1 MGKFCSLSQCHRM
14 LQGYLKVAMT
24 TNVTNPT
31 GLRLGCEVLRE
42 ETQATIL
49 GRGVDF
55 GQVDGLWLGGR
66 GKGAS

>member
-1 MGKFCSLSQCHRM
+1 
-14 LQGYLKVAMT
+14 MT